1 VFDGLESIS
10 KNSCQ
15 LGYKKIKIKSRAL
28 PTTIR
33 ISHYE
38 KPISLDPTSLDKNKR
53 DIDNLQVLHN
63 IEGGELESQP
73 LPLIYYKG
81 GRKASNTLSCKRRNF
96 NLKQMN
102 KTRIK
107 LIGRMNNL
115 RPH

>member
-1 VFDGLESIS
+1 VFDGLESTS

-15 LGYKKIKIKSRAL
+15 LRYKKIKIKSRVL

-33 ISHYE
+33 ISQYE

-53 DIDNLQVLHN
+53 DIDNLQVLYN
-63 IEGGELESQP
+63 IERGELRANSFP
-73 LPLIYYKG
+73 LYTTREG
-81 GRKASNTLSCKRRNF
+81 GKASSTLSCKKRNF

-102 KTRIK
+102 KTKIK
-107 LIGRMNNL
+107 IIGRMNNP

>member
-10 KNSCQ
+10 KNSYQ
-15 LGYKKIKIKSRAL
+15 LRYNKIKIKSRAL
-28 PTTIR
+28 STTIR

-38 KPISLDPTSLDKNKR
+38 KPINLDPTSLDKNKR

-63 IEGGELESQP
+63 IEGGEFENQP

-81 GRKASNTLSCKRRNF
+81 GGKASNTLSCKKRNF
-96 NLKQMN
+96 NLKQIN
-102 KTRIK
+102 KTEIK
-107 LIGRMNNL
+107 LIVRMNNT